1 MAVKVHWQILC
12 VSHCDLISEELQH
25 QKQKN
30 QNNMQIFRIG
40 FGVDVHQLAENHS
53 LIVGGVKIESNIGS
67 VGHSDADVLL
77 HAICD
82 ALLGA
87 ANLRDI
93 GFHFSDTDPQYKGID
108 STILLSNV
116 FKKINEKGYSVV
128 NIDCTVVLEKP
139 KLNPYIPNMQTII
152 AKLIGVEEDAVS
164 LKATT
169 HEKVDSF
176 GESRAIKAYASVL
189 LTKEN

>member
-1 MAVKVHWQILC
+1 MRI
-12 VSHCDLISEELQH
+12 
-25 QKQKN
+25 
-30 QNNMQIFRIG
+30 RIG
-40 FGVDVHQLAENHS
+40 FGVDVHQLSSERE
-53 LIVGGVKIESNIGS
+53 LFIGGKKIESDLGA

-108 STILLSNV
+108 SKILLERV
-116 FKKINEKGYSVV
+116 YVLLREKGYSIG
-128 NIDCTVVLEKP
+128 NLDCTVILEKP
-139 KLNPYIPNMQTII
+139 KLNPHIPDMQAII
-152 AKLIGVEEDAVS
+152 ASILKVDVDDVS
-164 LKATT
+164 IKATT

-176 GESRAIKAYASVL
+176 GERKAVKAYASCL
-189 LTKEN
+189 IMK

>member
-1 MAVKVHWQILC
+1 VHRL
-12 VSHCDLISEELQH
+12 EEGYRLF
-25 QKQKN
+25 
-30 QNNMQIFRIG
+30 I
-40 FGVDVHQLAENHS
+40 
-53 LIVGGVKIESNIGS
+53 GGVELESDLGA

-108 STILLSNV
+108 SKILLREV
-116 FKKINEKGYSVV
+116 YKKIKEKGYSIG
-128 NIDCTVVLEKP
+128 NIDCTVILEKP
-139 KLNPYIPNMQTII
+139 KVNPHIPTMQEVI
-152 AKLIGVEEDAVS
+152 AEILEMDVDAVS
-164 LKATT
+164 IKATT

-176 GESRAIKAYASVL
+176 GERRAIKAYAVCL
-189 LTKEN
+189 LMG